1 MSITN
6 FESWKSIGSL
16 NQIQEFAARV
26 QECMEICNPE
36 ERQSGLLRLVRELQV
51 PIKAVESL
59 EDLAAMFWNAMPKFV
74 EFALIENALKILK
87 VDFSDVHPESFECL
101 TFDCDQQLDMSG
113 VRVLRLN
120 ESLPN
125 GAMKKVIESVEDDHG
140 NGFHRLSAILGPGRY
155 DLVRTGS
162 KNAEQPITIVLDSV
176 TDLET
181 LELRTEWTLKPLEHT
196 FLLLKRLDFSKMDY
210 KTRRR
215 SSLRTPSLYTS
226 GNSNHINA
234 FEVLSLRVPVVS
246 WTTAIVNAALFRACD
261 KKSEKI
267 FFLDIGMSFGRNCI
281 EFLKTLAL
289 HHIDVEVSVYGVDPD
304 SASLDIA
311 SSQINKFAESHPSI
325 RVKLTTIPH
334 FLENIRPVELENM
347 FESARQSDVRLVQ
360 SAFTM
365 HHLSRENRQL
375 ALKNV
380 VESCKP
386 HAFVLSEPNVNHLE
400 DDYQRRVSSALGMF
414 SLLHELIH
422 KDPKLSVDERFAV
435 WNTFFGKEIVD
446 IVGTNEEARS
456 EKHEPIADWIQRGL
470 GAGLQLSDQALTQ
483 ELFPDETFDHPV
495 CGVHFSKGLTEIQV
509 HGTSIVGVMV
519 FVADQ

>member
-6 FESWKSIGSL
+6 FESWRAISSL
-16 NQIQEFAARV
+16 NQIQESAARV
-26 QECMEICNPE
+26 QECMEIRNPE
-36 ERQSGLLRLVRELQV
+36 ERQSGLLRLVRELRV
-51 PIKAVESL
+51 PIKAVDPL
-59 EDLAAMFWNAMPKFV
+59 GDLAEMFWNAMPKFV

-87 VDFSDVHPESFECL
+87 VDLLEVHPESFECL
-101 TFDCDQQLDMSG
+101 TFDHNQQLYMSG
-113 VRVLRLN
+113 DRKLCLN
-120 ESLPN
+120 DLLPN
-125 GAMKKVIESVEDDHG
+125 GESTEVTHSFDDG
-140 NGFHRLSAILGPGRY
+140 NGVRHISTILGPGRY
-155 DLVRTGS
+155 ELARTESPKG
-162 KNAEQPITIVLDSV
+162 EQPLSIVLDSV
-176 TDLET
+176 TDLES
-181 LELRTEWTLKPLEHT
+181 LELLTEWTLKPLDQT
-196 FLLLKRLDFSKMDY
+196 FLLLKRMDFSKISD
-210 KTRRR
+210 KRRKR
-215 SSLRTPSLYTS
+215 GSLYTS
-226 GNSNHINA
+226 GNSKHIDA

-246 WTTAIVNAALFRACD
+246 WTTAIVNAALLRACN
-261 KKSEKI
+261 KKSGKI

-289 HHIDVEVSVYGVDPD
+289 HQTDVEVAIYGVDPD
-304 SASLDIA
+304 SASLAIA
-311 SSQINKFAESHPSI
+311 SSEIDKFSKSHPGI
-325 RVKLTTIPH
+325 RVELVTIPH
-334 FLENIRPVELENM
+334 FLENIRPEELENM

-422 KDPKLSVDERFAV
+422 KDPKLSADERFAV

-446 IVGTNEEARS
+446 IVGTNEDTRS

-470 GAGLQLSDQALTQ
+470 VAGLRLSDQALTH
-483 ELFPDETFDHPV
+483 ELFPDKTFDHPV
-495 CGVHFSKGLTEIQV
+495 CGVHFSKGLSEIQV
-509 HGTSIVGVMV
+509 HGTSVVGVMV
-519 FVADQ
+519 FVADH

>member
-6 FESWKSIGSL
+6 FESWRAISSL
-16 NQIQEFAARV
+16 NQIQELAARV

-36 ERQSGLLRLVRELQV
+36 ERQIGLLRLVRELRV
-51 PIKAVESL
+51 PIKAVDSHG
-59 EDLAAMFWNAMPKFV
+59 DLAEMFWNAMPKFV

-87 VDFSDVHPESFECL
+87 VDLLEENPESFDFL

-113 VRVLRLN
+113 DRVLCLN
-120 ESLPN
+120 DLLPN
-125 GAMKKVIESVEDDHG
+125 GESTKVVQRFDDGHG
-140 NGFHRLSAILGPGRY
+140 NGVRRSSAILGPGRY
-155 DLVRTGS
+155 ELARTES
-162 KNAEQPITIVLDSV
+162 KNGEQPLSIVLESL
-176 TDLET
+176 TDLES
-181 LELRTEWTLKPLEHT
+181 LELRTEWTLKPLDQT
-196 FLLLKRLDFSKMDY
+196 FLLLKRMDFSKMPD
-210 KTRRR
+210 KRRKR
-215 SSLRTPSLYTS
+215 GSLYTS
-226 GNSNHINA
+226 GNSKHIDA

-246 WTTAIVNAALFRACD
+246 WTTAIVNAALLRACN
-261 KKSEKI
+261 KKSGKI

-289 HHIDVEVSVYGVDPD
+289 HQTDVEVAVYGVDPD

-311 SSQINKFAESHPSI
+311 SSEIDKFSKSHPGI
-325 RVKLTTIPH
+325 RVKLVTIPH
-334 FLENIRPVELENM
+334 FLENIRPEELENI

-422 KDPKLSVDERFAV
+422 KDPKLSADERFAV

-446 IVGTNEEARS
+446 IVGTNEDARS

-470 GAGLQLSDQALTQ
+470 VAGLKLSDQALTH

-495 CGVHFSKGLTEIQV
+495 CRVHFSKGLSEIQV

-519 FVADQ
+519 FVADH